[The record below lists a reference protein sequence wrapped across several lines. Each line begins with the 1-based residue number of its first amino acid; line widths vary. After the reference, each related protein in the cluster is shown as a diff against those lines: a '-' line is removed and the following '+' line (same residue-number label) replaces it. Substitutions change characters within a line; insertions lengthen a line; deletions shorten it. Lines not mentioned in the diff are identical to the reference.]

1 MKKIIIF
8 LCLLS
13 CSSLMAVGD
22 EKKYEA
28 AKSALNYIESGQVV
42 GIGSGSTV
50 NSLISQLDK
59 IKSKIDGAISSSEY
73 TTKLLK
79 EKNIRILN
87 LSEVGRIPLYID
99 GADESNSNRQL
110 IKGGGG
116 ALTREKIVAY
126 ASDTFICMIDDSK
139 FVKSL
144 GNFPLPIEVIK
155 MSQSLVAREM
165 VKLGGRPVLR
175 ENFVTDNGNIILD
188 IHNLQISE
196 PLKLEQAINN
206 MPGVVANGIF
216 AMRPANKLIIAN
228 NNGIDLLED

>member
-1 MKKIIIF
+1 MNQ
-8 LCLLS
+8 
-13 CSSLMAVGD
+13 D

-59 IKSKIDGAISSSEY
+59 VKSKIDGAISSSEY

-99 GADESNSNRQL
+99 GADESNSNLQL

-126 ASDTFICMIDDSK
+126 ASDTFIRMIDDSK

-206 MPGVVANGIF
+206 IPGVVTNGIF

-228 NNGIDLLED
+228 NNGIDILED

>member
-1 MKKIIIF
+1 MNQ
-8 LCLLS
+8 
-13 CSSLMAVGD
+13 D

-196 PLKLEQAINN
+196 PLRLEQAIND
-206 MPGVVANGIF
+206 MPGVVTNGIF
-216 AMRPANKLIIAN
+216 AMRPANKLIVAN
-228 NNGIDLLED
+228 NNGIDILED

>member
-1 MKKIIIF
+1 MNQ
-8 LCLLS
+8 
-13 CSSLMAVGD
+13 D

-28 AKSALNYIESGQVV
+28 AKSALDYIESGQVI

-59 IKSKIDGAISSSEY
+59 VKSKIDGAVSSSEY

-175 ENFVTDNGNIILD
+175 ENFITDNGNIILD

-206 MPGVVANGIF
+206 MPGVVTNGIF
-216 AMRPANKLIIAN
+216 AMRPANKLIIAKN
-228 NNGIDLLED
+228 DGIDLLED

>member
-1 MKKIIIF
+1 MNQ
-8 LCLLS
+8 
-13 CSSLMAVGD
+13 D

-116 ALTREKIVAY
+116 ALTREKIAAY
-126 ASDTFICMIDDSK
+126 ASDIFICMIDDSK

-206 MPGVVANGIF
+206 IPGVVTNGIF

-228 NNGIDLLED
+228 NNGIDILED

>member
-1 MKKIIIF
+1 MNQ
-8 LCLLS
+8 
-13 CSSLMAVGD
+13 D

-28 AKSALNYIESGQVV
+28 AKSALSYIESGQVI

-59 IKSKIDGAISSSEY
+59 VKSKIDGAVSSSEY

-116 ALTREKIVAY
+116 ALTREKIIAY

-175 ENFVTDNGNIILD
+175 ENFITDNGNIILD

-206 MPGVVANGIF
+206 MPGVVTNGIF
-216 AMRPANKLIIAN
+216 AMRPANKLIIAKN
-228 NNGIDLLED
+228 DGIDLLED

>member
-1 MKKIIIF
+1 MNQ
-8 LCLLS
+8 
-13 CSSLMAVGD
+13 D

-28 AKSALNYIESGQVV
+28 AKSALSYIESGQVI

-59 IKSKIDGAISSSEY
+59 VKSKIDGAVSSSEY

-116 ALTREKIVAY
+116 ALTREKIIAY

-175 ENFVTDNGNIILD
+175 ENFITDNGNIILD

>member
-1 MKKIIIF
+1 MNQ
-8 LCLLS
+8 
-13 CSSLMAVGD
+13 D

-28 AKSALNYIESGQVV
+28 AKSALNYIEPGQVV

-59 IKSKIDGAISSSEY
+59 VKSKIDGAISSSEY

-116 ALTREKIVAY
+116 ALTREKIAAY
-126 ASDTFICMIDDSK
+126 ASDIFICMIDDSK

-196 PLKLEQAINN
+196 PLKLNSSSKISTIS
-206 MPGVVANGIF
+206 GVFTACEIIF
-216 AMRPANKLIIAN
+216 ALTSSDSIVKGL
-228 NNGIDLLED
+228 

>member
-1 MKKIIIF
+1 MNQ
-8 LCLLS
+8 
-13 CSSLMAVGD
+13 D

-28 AKSALNYIESGQVV
+28 AKSALNYIEPGQVV

-59 IKSKIDGAISSSEY
+59 VKSKIDGAISSSEY

-126 ASDTFICMIDDSK
+126 ASDIFICMIDDSK

-206 MPGVVANGIF
+206 IPGVVTNGIF

>member
-1 MKKIIIF
+1 MNQ
-8 LCLLS
+8 
-13 CSSLMAVGD
+13 D

-87 LSEVGRIPLYID
+87 LSEVGRIPIYID

-126 ASDTFICMIDDSK
+126 ASDIFICMIDDSK

-216 AMRPANKLIIAN
+216 AMRPANKLIIAKN
-228 NNGIDLLED
+228 DGVDLLED

>member
-1 MKKIIIF
+1 MNQ
-8 LCLLS
+8 
-13 CSSLMAVGD
+13 D

-59 IKSKIDGAISSSEY
+59 VKSKIDGAISSSEY

-116 ALTREKIVAY
+116 ALTREKIAAY
-126 ASDTFICMIDDSK
+126 ASDIFICMIDDSK

-206 MPGVVANGIF
+206 IPGVVTNGIF

>member
-1 MKKIIIF
+1 MNQ
-8 LCLLS
+8 
-13 CSSLMAVGD
+13 D

-28 AKSALNYIESGQVV
+28 AKSALDYIESGQVI

-59 IKSKIDGAISSSEY
+59 VKSKIDGAVSSSEY

-216 AMRPANKLIIAN
+216 AMRPANKLIIAKN
-228 NNGIDLLED
+228 DGIDLLED

>member
-1 MKKIIIF
+1 MNQ
-8 LCLLS
+8 
-13 CSSLMAVGD
+13 D

-59 IKSKIDGAISSSEY
+59 VKSKIDGAISSSEY

-99 GADESNSNRQL
+99 GADESNSNLQL

-206 MPGVVANGIF
+206 IPGVVTNGIF

-228 NNGIDLLED
+228 NNGIDILED

>member
-1 MKKIIIF
+1 MNQ
-8 LCLLS
+8 
-13 CSSLMAVGD
+13 D

-59 IKSKIDGAISSSEY
+59 VKSKIDGAISSSEY

-126 ASDTFICMIDDSK
+126 ASDIFICMIDDSK

-206 MPGVVANGIF
+206 MPGVVTNGIF

-228 NNGIDLLED
+228 NNGIDILED

>member
-1 MKKIIIF
+1 MNQ
-8 LCLLS
+8 
-13 CSSLMAVGD
+13 D

-28 AKSALNYIESGQVV
+28 AKSALNYIEPGQVV

-59 IKSKIDGAISSSEY
+59 VKSKIDGAISSSEY

-87 LSEVGRIPLYID
+87 LSEVGRIPIYID

-126 ASDTFICMIDDSK
+126 ASDIFICMIDDSK

-206 MPGVVANGIF
+206 MPGVVTNGIF

>member
-1 MKKIIIF
+1 MNQ
-8 LCLLS
+8 
-13 CSSLMAVGD
+13 D

-216 AMRPANKLIIAN
+216 AMRPANKLIIAKN
-228 NNGIDLLED
+228 DGVDLLED

>member
-1 MKKIIIF
+1 MNQ
-8 LCLLS
+8 
-13 CSSLMAVGD
+13 D

-28 AKSALNYIESGQVV
+28 AKSALNYIEPGQVV

-59 IKSKIDGAISSSEY
+59 VKSKIDGAISSSEY

-116 ALTREKIVAY
+116 ALTREKIAAY
-126 ASDTFICMIDDSK
+126 ASDIFICMIDDSK

-206 MPGVVANGIF
+206 MPGVVTNGIF

>member
-1 MKKIIIF
+1 MNQ
-8 LCLLS
+8 
-13 CSSLMAVGD
+13 D

-87 LSEVGRIPLYID
+87 LSEIGRIPLYID

-206 MPGVVANGIF
+206 MPGVVTNGIF

>member
-1 MKKIIIF
+1 MNQ
-8 LCLLS
+8 
-13 CSSLMAVGD
+13 D

-28 AKSALNYIESGQVV
+28 AKSALDYIESGQVV

>member
-1 MKKIIIF
+1 MNQ
-8 LCLLS
+8 
-13 CSSLMAVGD
+13 D

-59 IKSKIDGAISSSEY
+59 IKSKIDGVISSSEY

-116 ALTREKIVAY
+116 ALTREKIVAC

-206 MPGVVANGIF
+206 MPGVVTNGIF

>member
-1 MKKIIIF
+1 MNQ
-8 LCLLS
+8 
-13 CSSLMAVGD
+13 D

-59 IKSKIDGAISSSEY
+59 VKSKIDGAISSSEY

-116 ALTREKIVAY
+116 ALTREKIAAY
-126 ASDTFICMIDDSK
+126 ASDIFICMIDDSK

-206 MPGVVANGIF
+206 IPGVVTNGIF

-228 NNGIDLLED
+228 NNGIDILED

>member
-1 MKKIIIF
+1 MNQ
-8 LCLLS
+8 
-13 CSSLMAVGD
+13 D

-155 MSQSLVAREM
+155 MSQSLIAREM

-175 ENFVTDNGNIILD
+175 ENFITDNGNIILD

>member
-1 MKKIIIF
+1 MNQ
-8 LCLLS
+8 
-13 CSSLMAVGD
+13 D

-59 IKSKIDGAISSSEY
+59 VKSKIDGAISSSEY

-87 LSEVGRIPLYID
+87 LSEVGRIPIYID

-116 ALTREKIVAY
+116 ALTREKIAAY
-126 ASDTFICMIDDSK
+126 ASDIFICMIDDSK

-206 MPGVVANGIF
+206 IPGVVTNGIF

>member
-1 MKKIIIF
+1 MNQ
-8 LCLLS
+8 
-13 CSSLMAVGD
+13 D

-28 AKSALNYIESGQVV
+28 AKSALSYIESGQVI

-59 IKSKIDGAISSSEY
+59 VKSKIDGAVSSSEY

-139 FVKSL
+139 FVKS
-144 GNFPLPIEVIK
+144 
-155 MSQSLVAREM
+155 
-165 VKLGGRPVLR
+165 
-175 ENFVTDNGNIILD
+175 
-188 IHNLQISE
+188 
-196 PLKLEQAINN
+196 
-206 MPGVVANGIF
+206 
-216 AMRPANKLIIAN
+216 
-228 NNGIDLLED
+228 

>member
-1 MKKIIIF
+1 MNQ
-8 LCLLS
+8 
-13 CSSLMAVGD
+13 D

-59 IKSKIDGAISSSEY
+59 IKSKIDGAVSSSEY

-175 ENFVTDNGNIILD
+175 ENIVTDNGNIILD

>member
-1 MKKIIIF
+1 MNQ
-8 LCLLS
+8 
-13 CSSLMAVGD
+13 D

-87 LSEVGRIPLYID
+87 LSEIGRIPLYID

>member
-1 MKKIIIF
+1 MNQ
-8 LCLLS
+8 
-13 CSSLMAVGD
+13 D

-28 AKSALNYIESGQVV
+28 AKSALDYIESGQVI

-59 IKSKIDGAISSSEY
+59 VKSKIDGAISSSEY

-87 LSEVGRIPLYID
+87 LSEVGRIPIYID

-126 ASDTFICMIDDSK
+126 ASDIFICMIDDSK

>member
-1 MKKIIIF
+1 MNQ
-8 LCLLS
+8 
-13 CSSLMAVGD
+13 D
-22 EKKYEA
+22 EKKYEV
-28 AKSALNYIESGQVV
+28 AKSALNYIESGQVI

-59 IKSKIDGAISSSEY
+59 VKPKIDGVVSSSEH
-73 TTKLLK
+73 TTKLIK
-79 EKNIRILN
+79 EKNIRVLS

-116 ALTREKIVAY
+116 ALTREKIVAQ
-126 ASDTFICMIDDSK
+126 ASDTFICIIDDSK

-175 ENFVTDNGNIILD
+175 ENFITDNGNIILD

-196 PLKLEQAINN
+196 PLKLEQTINN
-206 MPGVVANGIF
+206 MPGVVTNGIF

>member
-1 MKKIIIF
+1 MNQ
-8 LCLLS
+8 
-13 CSSLMAVGD
+13 D
-22 EKKYEA
+22 EKKYEV
-28 AKSALNYIESGQVV
+28 AKSALNYIESGQVI

-59 IKSKIDGAISSSEY
+59 VKSKIDGAVSSSEY

>member
-1 MKKIIIF
+1 MNQ
-8 LCLLS
+8 
-13 CSSLMAVGD
+13 D

-175 ENFVTDNGNIILD
+175 ENFITDNGNIILD

-206 MPGVVANGIF
+206 MPGVVTNGIF
-216 AMRPANKLIIAN
+216 AMRPANKLIIAKN
-228 NNGIDLLED
+228 DGIDLLED

>member
-1 MKKIIIF
+1 MNQ
-8 LCLLS
+8 
-13 CSSLMAVGD
+13 D
-22 EKKYEA
+22 EKKYEV
-28 AKSALNYIESGQVV
+28 AKSALNYIESGQVI

-59 IKSKIDGAISSSEY
+59 VKSKIDGIVSSSEY

-116 ALTREKIVAY
+116 ALTREKIAAY
-126 ASDTFICMIDDSK
+126 ASDIFICMIDDSK

-206 MPGVVANGIF
+206 IPGVVTNGIF

>member
-1 MKKIIIF
+1 MNQ
-8 LCLLS
+8 
-13 CSSLMAVGD
+13 D

-28 AKSALNYIESGQVV
+28 AKSALNYIEPGQVV

-59 IKSKIDGAISSSEY
+59 VKSKIDGAISSSEY

-116 ALTREKIVAY
+116 ALTREKIAAY
-126 ASDTFICMIDDSK
+126 ASDIFICMIDDSK

-206 MPGVVANGIF
+206 IPGVVTNGIF

>member
-1 MKKIIIF
+1 MNQ
-8 LCLLS
+8 
-13 CSSLMAVGD
+13 D

-28 AKSALNYIESGQVV
+28 AKSALSYIESGQVI

-59 IKSKIDGAISSSEY
+59 VKSKIDGAVSSSEY

-206 MPGVVANGIF
+206 MPGVVTNGIF
-216 AMRPANKLIIAN
+216 AMRPANKLIIAKN
-228 NNGIDLLED
+228 DGIDLLED

>member
-1 MKKIIIF
+1 MNQ
-8 LCLLS
+8 
-13 CSSLMAVGD
+13 D

-59 IKSKIDGAISSSEY
+59 VKSKIDGVISSSEY